1 MRVEWYSTPRKI
13 IIHYS
18 LFINKMP
25 YSLVINF
32 TNTTDIPRGYTSGK
46 HLHALFLNLVN
57 SIAPTL
63 SEYLHRSSSN
73 KDFTI
78 SSLQINRNH
87 KQNQLTWDKSKQDIK
102 KGSNCWWRITLLD
115 DNLFGK
121 LTPLW
126 LNINPQKPFHLGSGE
141 LQITSILSSNNSHP
155 WANACS
161 YQDIYNNASQS
172 DRNLNFKIYT
182 PTAFRQG
189 KYDIFLP
196 TAELVFSSL
205 LKRWNKY
212 SNLPLENIN
221 FEHIYPALFNL
232 KTEIIFNEKDK
243 FIGCVGDINYKI
255 LGETDLSLIKQI
267 NILADYA
274 FYSGIGRKTTMGL
287 GIMNRE

>member
-1 MRVEWYSTPRKI
+1 
-13 IIHYS
+13 
-18 LFINKMP
+18 MP

-32 TNTTDIPRGYTSGK
+32 TNTSDIPRGYTSGK
-46 HLHALFLNLVN
+46 HLHALFLSLVN
-57 SIAPTL
+57 SIAPKL
-63 SEYLHRSSSN
+63 SEYLHRSQSN

-78 SSLQINRNH
+78 SPLQITRNH
-87 KQNQLTWDKSKQDIK
+87 NQNQLTWEKQKKDIK

-141 LQITSILSSNNSHP
+141 LQIISILSSNKSHP

-161 YQDIYNNASQS
+161 YQEIYETASES

-189 KYDIFLP
+189 KNDLFLP
-196 TAELVFSSL
+196 TAEIVFSSL
-205 LKRWNKY
+205 LRKWNKY
-212 SNLPLENIN
+212 SNLPLENIS
-221 FEHIYPALFNL
+221 FQDIYPSLFDI
-232 KTEIIFNEKDK
+232 KTEIIFNETNK

-255 LGETDLSLIKQI
+255 LGETDSSLIRSI

-287 GIMNRE
+287 GIIKRQVKS